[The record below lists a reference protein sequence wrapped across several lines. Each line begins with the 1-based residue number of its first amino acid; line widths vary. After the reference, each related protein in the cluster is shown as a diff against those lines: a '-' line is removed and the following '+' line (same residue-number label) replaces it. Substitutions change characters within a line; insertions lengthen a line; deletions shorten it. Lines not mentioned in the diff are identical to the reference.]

1 MGSNFGATLLDVQSG
16 MEYAKQNQ
24 RRDAEW
30 ERNQKRA
37 DTADKVSQYGL
48 EDVERKRGD
57 AQAMRDAVK
66 GKSSVSEAAKAAK
79 QASLASG
86 DLDGARQASTAE
98 LDDDLLSL
106 QKSATALRQM
116 QTQLQT
122 KQTQGQVA
130 RQPGLE
136 EVADQQLFAA
146 RQDAAEDVAYRSA
159 KILATGGKKAYMDVI
174 NKLGGVNGVQVADV
188 HRGND
193 EVVLIAPDGNELATM
208 SIPYLR
214 SIIEKRMPKPETKV
228 LKEGEQIVQISNDGK
243 GTVTPKFSAPAK
255 APVDKFMPITEGTTG
270 FYDPR
275 TGKTIPVGSGQPSGA
290 KRDTRVKVA
299 DSIVKEALGGSLNM
313 GLPGED
319 AQRDYPII
327 MQKVGELIDK
337 GVPPEKAAYDA
348 MQEVKR
354 AAEIAKGKKEAGLDT
369 VQPQN
374 WQQLSGQPSPFG
386 IPQ

>member
-37 DTADKVSQYGL
+37 DTADKLSQYGL
-48 EDVERKRGD
+48 EDVERKRSD
-57 AQAMRDAVK
+57 SQAMRDAVK

-174 NKLGGVNGVQVADV
+174 NKLGGVNGQPVADV
-188 HRGND
+188 QKGND
-193 EVVLIAPDGNELATM
+193 QVILIGKDGNELANM

-243 GTVTPKFSAPAK
+243 GTVTPKFSVPAK
-255 APVDKFMPITEGTTG
+255 APVSKFVPIEGGGAFNTSTGESRPGPGGGAMPA
-270 FYDPR
+270 
-275 TGKTIPVGSGQPSGA
+275 A
-290 KRDTRVKVA
+290 KRDARVRLAEDFISKQ
-299 DSIVKEALGGSLNM
+299 LGGSLNM
-313 GLPGED
+313 GLPDEN
-319 AQRDYPII
+319 AQRTYKLAMAKAEQYIASGADPIAAATKAVEEV
-327 MQKVGELIDK
+327 QK
-337 GVPPEKAAYDA
+337 DA
-348 MQEVKR
+348 KVASILPSGGPVDWR
-354 AAEIAKGKKEAGLDT
+354 NL
-369 VQPQN
+369 VQ
-374 WQQLSGQPSPFG
+374 
-386 IPQ
+386 